1 MRLWITILLLFNLF
15 SAASLAAEKRNQLEE
30 LLIWKMSDELN
41 LSSIEEKKF
50 AEILKNLNEEKAS
63 LNQALQSS
71 VEAMG
76 KASTSKTKEAEL
88 AKYKRLTQ
96 NYGKLGE
103 QEIDRLKPLLGVDR
117 LVQYLNIKQDLT
129 NKIKTLLSSEN
140 SGGKNAKPLPSPKII
155 EEK

>member
-1 MRLWITILLLFNLF
+1 
-15 SAASLAAEKRNQLEE
+15 
-30 LLIWKMSDELN
+30 MSDELK
-41 LSSIEEKKF
+41 LSSAEEKKF
-50 AEILKNLNEEKAS
+50 AEILKNLNEEKSS

-76 KASTSKTKEAEL
+76 KASSSKAKEAEL

-129 NKIKTLLSSEN
+129 NKIKTLLSSE
-140 SGGKNAKPLPSPKII
+140 SGGKSAKPLPSPKII

>member
-30 LLIWKMSDELN
+30 LLIWKMSDELK
-41 LSSIEEKKF
+41 LSSAEEKKF
-50 AEILKNLNEEKAS
+50 AEILKNLNEEKSS

-76 KASTSKTKEAEL
+76 KASSSKAKEAEL

-129 NKIKTLLSSEN
+129 NKIKTLLSSE
-140 SGGKNAKPLPSPKII
+140 SGGKSAKPLPSPKII

>member
-15 SAASLAAEKRNQLEE
+15 SAAALAAEKRNQLEE
-30 LLIWKMSDELN
+30 LLIWKMSDELK

-50 AEILKNLNEEKAS
+50 AQILKNLNEEKS
-63 LNQALQSS
+63 TLNQALQSS
-71 VEAMG
+71 IEAMG
-76 KASTSKTKEAEL
+76 KASTSKAKEAEL
-88 AKYKRLTQ
+88 SKYMRLTQ

-140 SGGKNAKPLPSPKII
+140 GGKSAKPLPSPKII